1 MSACSVRFL
10 CVCAQCSA
18 EEEVCILAKH
28 GRLDEALHLSK
39 AVVNGPRAV
48 RNPEFYRLVM
58 HCYVQLLLELPND
71 DEKREKLLADFQ

>member
-1 MSACSVRFL
+1 M
-10 CVCAQCSA
+10 
-18 EEEVCILAKH
+18 CILAKH
-28 GRLDEALHLSK
+28 GRLDEALRLSK

-71 DEKREKLLADFQ
+71 DEQIEKLLADFQ

>member
-1 MSACSVRFL
+1 M
-10 CVCAQCSA
+10 
-18 EEEVCILAKH
+18 AKH
-28 GRLDEALHLSK
+28 GRLDEALRLSK

-71 DEKREKLLADFQ
+71 DEQIEKLGDYFSSRESVGGNDK